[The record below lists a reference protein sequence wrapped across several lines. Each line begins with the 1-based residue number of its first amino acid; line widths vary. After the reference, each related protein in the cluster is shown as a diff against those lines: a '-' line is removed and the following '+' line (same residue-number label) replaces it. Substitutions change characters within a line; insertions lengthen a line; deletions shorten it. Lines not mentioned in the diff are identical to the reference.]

1 MSHSMNDLSMG
12 ALVLGFDPAAPITW
26 HILVINQKTE
36 SGTYWGLPKGHP
48 EGDESPMQTA
58 VREVNEECGTTLTPA
73 DLIPG
78 LWAEEHYTFF
88 GATHDEPQGPRVRI
102 DKTVRYG
109 LAVYK
114 TPGLPSLK
122 AQAEEVTE
130 AVWLPLDVALPR
142 LKHEGLRRVVRD
154 LLKRYFVMVQNH
166 AAMVLQFPVWPLI
179 FTD

>member
-1 MSHSMNDLSMG
+1 MSSRINDLSMG

-26 HILVINQKTE
+26 HILLINQKTE
-36 SGTYWGLPKGHP
+36 AGGYWGLPKGHP
-48 EGDESPMQTA
+48 ENSESPEETA
-58 VREVNEECGTTLTPA
+58 VREVNEECGTTLTTA

-78 LWAEEHYTFF
+78 LWADEHYSFL
-88 GATHDEPQGPRVRI
+88 GATHADPTGPRVRI
-102 DKTVRYG
+102 DKRVRYG

-142 LKHEGLRRVVRD
+142 LKHEGVRRVVRD
-154 LLKRYFVMVQNH
+154 LLKRYFISVQTH

-179 FTD
+179 FND